1 MFEQV
6 DFFPGDPILS
16 LVTFFN
22 KDARKEKV
30 NLSIG
35 VYLDAEGRL
44 PVLKAVQEAESILY
58 SEHPPRAYLPME
70 GLQEYRTATQEL
82 LFGENNPLLKENKIQ
97 TIQTIGGS
105 GALRVGAS
113 FLYEYFPDSTVYVSD
128 PTWANHRAIFNA
140 AGFEVKYYPYYD
152 REKGGIRFDA
162 LYETIA
168 DLPEKSIIL
177 LHPSCHNPTGMDL
190 SKEQWDKLLPLL
202 KEKDHIPFMDLA
214 YQGLGEGI
222 SEDAY
227 AARRA
232 AELGLGFLLANS
244 YSKNFS
250 LYDERVGGLSI
261 IAGTAE
267 EARLVFSQ
275 FQHTVR
281 RFYSSP
287 VFYGGHIVSIVL
299 NSPKLYAQW
308 EKEVEK
314 MRERVLTMRQALY
327 ERLNGKEHNR
337 NFEFLIKQK
346 GIFSF
351 TGLTREQVVRLREE
365 YAIYLVENG
374 RMCIAGLS
382 GNNIDYV
389 ADSFLKVMN

>member
-1 MFEQV
+1 M
-6 DFFPGDPILS
+6 
-16 LVTFFN
+16 
-22 KDARKEKV
+22 
-30 NLSIG
+30 
-35 VYLDAEGRL
+35 
-44 PVLKAVQEAESILY
+44 
-58 SEHPPRAYLPME
+58 
-70 GLQEYRTATQEL
+70 
-82 LFGENNPLLKENKIQ
+82 
-97 TIQTIGGS
+97 
-105 GALRVGAS
+105 
-113 FLYEYFPDSTVYVSD
+113 
-128 PTWANHRAIFNA
+128 
-140 AGFEVKYYPYYD
+140 
-152 REKGGIRFDA
+152 
-162 LYETIA
+162 
-168 DLPEKSIIL
+168 
-177 LHPSCHNPTGMDL
+177 
-190 SKEQWDKLLPLL
+190 
-202 KEKDHIPFMDLA
+202 
-214 YQGLGEGI
+214 GEGI

-250 LYDERVGGLSI
+250 LYGERVGGLSI

-374 RMCIAGLS
+374 LS
-382 GNNIDYV
+382 LIHI
-389 ADSFLKVMN
+389 

>member
-1 MFEQV
+1 MFKKV

-16 LVTFFN
+16 LVTSFN
-22 KDARKEKV
+22 QDLRKEKV

-35 VYLDAEGRL
+35 VYLDGEGRL
-44 PVLKAVQEAESILY
+44 PVLKAVREAESILY
-58 SEHPPRAYLPME
+58 SEDPPRAYLPME
-70 GLQEYRTATQEL
+70 GLKEYRSATQEL
-82 LFGENNPLLKENKIQ
+82 LFGEDNLLLKENKIQ

-128 PTWANHRAIFNA
+128 PTWANHIAIFST

-152 REKGGIRFDA
+152 FEGGGIRFDSM
-162 LYETIA
+162 YKTIA

-177 LHPSCHNPTGMDL
+177 LHPSCHNPTGVDL
-190 SKEQWDKLLPLL
+190 SQAQWDELLPLL
-202 KEKDHIPFMDLA
+202 KEKNHIPFMDLA

-227 AARRA
+227 AVRRA
-232 AELGLGFLLANS
+232 AEWGLSFLLANS

-250 LYDERVGGLSI
+250 LYGERVGGLSVV
-261 IAGTAE
+261 ANTAE
-267 EARLVFSQ
+267 EAHLVFSQ
-275 FQHTVR
+275 FQHAVR

-308 EKEVEK
+308 GKEVEQ
-314 MRERVLTMRQALY
+314 MRERVLKMRQALY
-327 ERLNGKEHNR
+327 ERLSNKDNNR
-337 NFEFLIKQK
+337 NFDFLIKQK

-351 TGLTREQVVRLREE
+351 TGLSKEQVIRLREE

-382 GNNIDYV
+382 DNNIDYV
-389 ADSFLKVMN
+389 ADSFLKVFS